1 MEEKRAGILYNDTV
15 DQDVAQLGSA
25 FEGQNGTG
33 SNPVIPTYS
42 SPLGSNEGSIEMDSN
57 WIYIFS
63 FYETIYIQCIGG
75 TKRILFLYFTVVSTV
90 IRKRS

>member
-1 MEEKRAGILYNDTV
+1 VEEKRAGILYNDTV
-15 DQDVAQLGSA
+15 DQDVAQLGSV
-25 FEGQNGTG
+25 GQNFTG

-75 TKRILFLYFTVVSTV
+75 TKIILFLYFTVVSTV